1 MQNLR
6 NTIPVVVNVSINK
19 QEVNRYAFYTP
30 AFISENDEVERT
42 VEVTSL
48 KEVID
53 KGYAKDSNAYAY
65 CAMAFSQRQR
75 VDSVVLVAK
84 RSVET
89 YVEAYTASHNTLYY
103 YITLESKELSDILSL
118 SSFLLTERVDKLIF
132 FTKYE
137 DVTAQV
143 KGIPNLVWWWDAQS
157 WLWSSWDIVL
167 WDSYLEVES
176 TALRYPEAAWI
187 SYCAN
192 VFPSQIQWL
201 GKTLN
206 NVDAIK
212 PPIKIVWK
220 EKHWLFDNSRSV
232 LWDNYLNTT
241 STSDREIDNENSSV
255 DDRIVPRLSS
265 YMLNVDDLD
274 FYTWGSGKT
283 CDGEWIDHK
292 VNDDWIKW
300 AIRRNVWK
308 LLKDSPKISATKNG
322 VDQIEVKIKEVLEF
336 NLRQNGII
344 SYKVY
349 NPQLN
354 RQQRKASFEFSYER
368 EHAIVGVVTVNGT
381 VFP

>member
-6 NTIPVVVNVSINK
+6 NTIPVVVNVSVNK
-19 QEVNRYAFYTP
+19 QEVSRYAFYTP
-30 AFISENDEVERT
+30 AFISENDDVERT

-48 KEVID
+48 KEVLE
-53 KGYAKDSNAYAY
+53 KGYTKDSNAYAY
-65 CAMAFSQRQR
+65 CAMAFSQKQR

-103 YITLESKELSDILSL
+103 YITLETKDIDEILALST
-118 SSFLLTERVDKLIF
+118 FLLTERVDKLIF
-132 FTKYE
+132 FSKYE
-137 DVTAQV
+137 DVSTQV
-143 KGIPNLVWWWDAQS
+143 KGIPNLVWWWDVQF
-157 WLWSSWDIVL
+157 WL
-167 WDSYLEVES
+167 WDSWIVVSWDSDLEVGLTS
-176 TALRYPEAAWI
+176 LKYPEAAWI

-192 VFPSQIQWL
+192 VFPSQMQWL
-201 GKTLN
+201 GKTLTD
-206 NVDAIK
+206 VD
-212 PPIKIVWK
+212 P
-220 EKHWLFDNSRSV
+220 
-232 LWDNYLNTT
+232 TT
-241 STSDREIDNENSSV
+241 YSNLSSLQSFLTSV
-255 DDRIVPRLSS
+255 DDI
-265 YMLNVDDLD
+265 D

-308 LLKDSPKISATKNG
+308 LIKESPKITATQNG
-322 VDQIEVKIKEVLEF
+322 LDQIEMKIKEVLEF
-336 NLRQNGII
+336 NLKQNGII

-354 RQQRKASFEFSYER
+354 RQDRKASFEFSYER

-381 VFP
+381 LYP

>member
-42 VEVTSL
+42 VEVASL

-53 KGYAKDSNAYAY
+53 KGYTKDSNAYAY

-84 RSVET
+84 RSLET

-103 YITLESKELSDILSL
+103 YITLESKDLSDILSL
-118 SSFLLTERVDKLIF
+118 SSFLLAERVDKLIF
-132 FTKYE
+132 FSKYE
-137 DVTAQV
+137 DVGQQV

-157 WLWSSWDIVL
+157 WLWSSWDVVF
-167 WDSYLEVES
+167 WDSYLEVTA
-176 TALRYPEAAWI
+176 TALKYPEAAWI

-192 VFPSQIQWL
+192 VFPSQMQWL
-201 GKTLN
+201 GKSLN
-206 NVDAIK
+206 DSD
-212 PPIKIVWK
+212 P
-220 EKHWLFDNSRSV
+220 
-232 LWDNYLNTT
+232 TT
-241 STSDREIDNENSSV
+241 YPRINPLQSFMNSV
-255 DDRIVPRLSS
+255 DGI
-265 YMLNVDDLD
+265 D

-300 AIRRNVWK
+300 AIRRNAWK

-322 VDQIEVKIKEVLEF
+322 IDQIEMKIKEVLEF

-381 VFP
+381 LYP

>member
-48 KEVID
+48 KEVVD
-53 KGYAKDSNAYAY
+53 KGYSKDSNAYAY

-103 YITLESKELSDILSL
+103 YITLESKEMSDILSL
-118 SSFLLTERVDKLIF
+118 SSFLLTERDDKLIF

-143 KGIPNLVWWWDAQS
+143 KGISNLVWWWDAQS

-167 WDSYLEVES
+167 WDSYLEV
-176 TALRYPEAAWI
+176 TATSLKYPEAAWI

-192 VFPSQIQWL
+192 VFPSQMQWL
-201 GKTLN
+201 GKSLN
-206 NVDAIK
+206 GVD
-212 PPIKIVWK
+212 PIGTPTIPSSAS
-220 EKHWLFDNSRSV
+220 FMNS
-232 LWDNYLNTT
+232 
-241 STSDREIDNENSSV
+241 IDG
-255 DDRIVPRLSS
+255 I
-265 YMLNVDDLD
+265 D

-308 LLKDSPKISATKNG
+308 LLKDSPKISATQNG
-322 VDQIEVKIKEVLEF
+322 VDQIEMKIKEVLEF

-354 RQQRKASFEFSYER
+354 RQQRKVSFDFSYER

-381 VFP
+381 LYP

>member
-6 NTIPVVVNVSINK
+6 NTIPVLVNVSINK

-53 KGYAKDSNAYAY
+53 KGYTKDSNAYAY
-65 CAMAFSQRQR
+65 CAMAFSQKQR

-84 RSVET
+84 RSIET
-89 YVEAYTASHNTLYY
+89 YVEAYTASHNSLYY
-103 YITLESKELSDILSL
+103 YITLESKDLSDILAL
-118 SSFLLTERVDKLIF
+118 SSFLLVQRDDKLIF

-143 KGIPNLVWWWDAQS
+143 KGISNLVWWWGAQS
-157 WLWSSWDIVL
+157 WLWSSWNVVL
-167 WDSYLEVES
+167 WDSYLEV
-176 TALRYPEAAWI
+176 TATSLKYPEAAWI

-192 VFPSQIQWL
+192 VFPSQMQWL
-201 GKTLN
+201 GKTLTG
-206 NVDAIK
+206 VDPVGTPVIPSSAS
-212 PPIKIVWK
+212 
-220 EKHWLFDNSRSV
+220 FMN
-232 LWDNYLNTT
+232 
-241 STSDREIDNENSSV
+241 SV
-255 DDRIVPRLSS
+255 DDI
-265 YMLNVDDLD
+265 D

-308 LLKDSPKISATKNG
+308 LLKDSPKISATRDG
-322 VDQIEVKIKEVLEF
+322 VDQIEMKIKEVLEF

-354 RQQRKASFEFSYER
+354 RQQRKVSFDFSYER

-381 VFP
+381 LYP

>member
-48 KEVID
+48 KEVLD
-53 KGYAKDSNAYAY
+53 KGYTKESNAYAY

-89 YVEAYTASHNTLYY
+89 YVDAYTASHNTLYY
-103 YITLESKELSDILSL
+103 YITLESKELSDILEL
-118 SSFLLTERVDKLIF
+118 STFLITERIDKLIF

-157 WLWSSWDIVL
+157 WLWSSWDVVL
-167 WDSYLEVES
+167 WDSYLEV
-176 TALRYPEAAWI
+176 TATSLKYPEAAWI

-192 VFPSQIQWL
+192 VFPSQMQWL
-201 GKTLN
+201 GKSLSG
-206 NVDAIK
+206 VD
-212 PPIKIVWK
+212 PIGTPTIPSSAS
-220 EKHWLFDNSRSV
+220 FMN
-232 LWDNYLNTT
+232 
-241 STSDREIDNENSSV
+241 SV
-255 DDRIVPRLSS
+255 DG
-265 YMLNVDDLD
+265 LD

-322 VDQIEVKIKEVLEF
+322 ADQIEMKIKEVLEF

-354 RQQRKASFEFSYER
+354 RKQRKASFEFSYER
-368 EHAIVGVVTVNGT
+368 EHAIVGVVTVNGNLY
-381 VFP
+381 P

>member
-6 NTIPVVVNVSINK
+6 NIIPVVVNVSINK

-53 KGYAKDSNAYAY
+53 KGYTKDSNAYAY

-84 RSVET
+84 RSTET

-103 YITLESKELSDILSL
+103 YITLETKEIDEILALST
-118 SSFLLTERVDKLIF
+118 FLLTERVDKLIF
-132 FTKYE
+132 FSKYE
-137 DVTAQV
+137 DVSVRV
-143 KGIPNLVWWWDAQS
+143 KGVSNLVWWWDVES
-157 WLWSSWDIVL
+157 WLWDNWSIVL
-167 WDSYLEVES
+167 WDSYLEVAATS
-176 TALRYPEAAWI
+176 LKYPEAAWI

-192 VFPSQIQWL
+192 VFPSQMQWL
-201 GKTLN
+201 GKSLTG
-206 NVDAIK
+206 VD
-212 PPIKIVWK
+212 PIGAPTIPSSAS
-220 EKHWLFDNSRSV
+220 LMN
-232 LWDNYLNTT
+232 
-241 STSDREIDNENSSV
+241 SV
-255 DDRIVPRLSS
+255 DG
-265 YMLNVDDLD
+265 LD

-322 VDQIEVKIKEVLEF
+322 VDQIEMKIKEVLEF

-381 VFP
+381 LYP

>member
-6 NTIPVVVNVSINK
+6 NTIPVIVNISINK
-19 QEVNRYAFYTP
+19 QEVSRYAFYTP

-48 KEVID
+48 AEVLD
-53 KGYAKDSNAYAY
+53 KGYSKDSNAYAY

-84 RSVET
+84 RSLET
-89 YVEAYTASHNTLYY
+89 YTEAYTASHNTLYY
-103 YITLESKELSDILSL
+103 YITLESKDLEDILSL
-118 SSFLLTERVDKLIF
+118 SSFLITERVDKLIF

-143 KGIPNLVWWWDAQS
+143 KDVPNLVWWWDAES
-157 WLWSSWDIVL
+157 WLWQSWNIVL
-167 WDSYLEVES
+167 WDSYLEVDATS
-176 TALRYPEAAWI
+176 KKYPEAAWI

-192 VFPSQIQWL
+192 VFPSQMQWL
-201 GKTLN
+201 CKTLN
-206 NVDAIK
+206 GVNTATPLI
-212 PPIKIVWK
+212 PPKAA
-220 EKHWLFDNSRSV
+220 S
-232 LWDNYLNTT
+232 YLN
-241 STSDREIDNENSSV
+241 SV
-255 DDRIVPRLSS
+255 DGI
-265 YMLNVDDLD
+265 D

-308 LLKDSPKISATKNG
+308 LLKDSPKISATQNG
-322 VDQIEVKIKEVLEF
+322 LDQIEMKIKEVLEF

-354 RQQRKASFEFSYER
+354 RQERKSSFEFSYER

-381 VFP
+381 LYP

>member
-48 KEVID
+48 AEVLE
-53 KGYAKDSNAYAY
+53 KGYTKDSNAYAY

-84 RSVET
+84 RSLET
-89 YVEAYTASHNTLYY
+89 YTEAYIASYNTLYY
-103 YITLESKELSDILSL
+103 YITLESKNLDDILSL

-132 FTKYE
+132 FTKFE

-143 KGIPNLVWWWDAQS
+143 NGISNLVWWWDVQS
-157 WLWSSWDIVL
+157 WLWSSWDVVL
-167 WDSYLEVES
+167 WDSYLEV
-176 TALRYPEAAWI
+176 TATSLKYPEAAWI

-192 VFPSQIQWL
+192 VFPSQMQWL
-201 GKTLN
+201 GKSLN
-206 NVDAIK
+206 GVD
-212 PPIKIVWK
+212 P
-220 EKHWLFDNSRSV
+220 
-232 LWDNYLNTT
+232 TT
-241 STSDREIDNENSSV
+241 HPYMSPTASFMNSV
-255 DDRIVPRLSS
+255 DGI
-265 YMLNVDDLD
+265 D

-308 LLKDSPKISATKNG
+308 LLKDSPKISATRNG
-322 VDQIEVKIKEVLEF
+322 LDQIEMKIKEVLEF

-344 SYKVY
+344 SYRVY

-354 RQQRKASFEFSYER
+354 RQDRKSSFEFSYER

-381 VFP
+381 LYP

>member
-1 MQNLR
+1 MQSLR

-48 KEVID
+48 KEVVD
-53 KGYAKDSNAYAY
+53 KGYSKDSNAYAY

-89 YVEAYTASHNTLYY
+89 YVEAYKASHTTLYY
-103 YITLESKELSDILSL
+103 YITLESKEMSDILSL
-118 SSFLLTERVDKLIF
+118 SSFLLTERDDKLIF

-137 DVTAQV
+137 DVAAQV
-143 KGIPNLVWWWDAQS
+143 KGVSNLVWWWDAQS
-157 WLWSSWDIVL
+157 WLWSSWDVVL
-167 WDSYLEVES
+167 WDSYLEV
-176 TALRYPEAAWI
+176 TATSLKYPEAAWI

-192 VFPSQIQWL
+192 VFPSQMQWL
-201 GKTLN
+201 GKSLN
-206 NVDAIK
+206 GVD
-212 PPIKIVWK
+212 PIGTPTIPSSAS
-220 EKHWLFDNSRSV
+220 FMN
-232 LWDNYLNTT
+232 
-241 STSDREIDNENSSV
+241 SV
-255 DDRIVPRLSS
+255 DGI
-265 YMLNVDDLD
+265 D

-308 LLKDSPKISATKNG
+308 LLKDSPKISATRNG

-354 RQQRKASFEFSYER
+354 RQQRKVSFDFSYER

-381 VFP
+381 LYP

>member
-30 AFISENDEVERT
+30 SFISENNEVERT

-48 KEVID
+48 EEVID
-53 KGYAKDSNAYAY
+53 KGYSKDSNAYAY

-103 YITLESKELSDILSL
+103 YITLESKELSDILEL
-118 SSFLLTERVDKLIF
+118 SSFLLTERDDKLIF

-137 DVTAQV
+137 DVTVQV
-143 KGIPNLVWWWDAQS
+143 KGISNLVWWWDAQS
-157 WLWSSWDIVL
+157 WLWSSWDVVL
-167 WDSYLEVES
+167 WDSYLDVAATS
-176 TALRYPEAAWI
+176 LKYPEAAWI

-192 VFPSQIQWL
+192 VFPSQMQWL
-201 GKTLN
+201 GKSLN
-206 NVDAIK
+206 GVD
-212 PPIKIVWK
+212 
-220 EKHWLFDNSRSV
+220 
-232 LWDNYLNTT
+232 T
-241 STSDREIDNENSSV
+241 IDTPTIPSSASFMNSV
-255 DDRIVPRLSS
+255 DGI
-265 YMLNVDDLD
+265 D

-308 LLKDSPKISATKNG
+308 LLKDSPKVSATRNG
-322 VDQIEVKIKEVLEF
+322 VDQVEIKIKEVLEF

-354 RQQRKASFEFSYER
+354 RQQRKVSFDFSYER

-381 VFP
+381 LYP

>member
-48 KEVID
+48 KEVVEG
-53 KGYAKDSNAYAY
+53 GYSKDSNAYAY

-75 VDSVVLVAK
+75 VDSIVLVAK

-118 SSFLLTERVDKLIF
+118 SAFLLTERVDKLIF

-143 KGIPNLVWWWDAQS
+143 KGISNLVWWWDAKS
-157 WLWSSWDIVL
+157 WLWSSWDVVL
-167 WDSYLEVES
+167 WDSYLEV
-176 TALRYPEAAWI
+176 TATSLKYPEAAWI

-192 VFPSQIQWL
+192 VFPSQMQWL
-201 GKTLN
+201 GKTLTG
-206 NVDAIK
+206 VDSIGT
-212 PPIKIVWK
+212 P
-220 EKHWLFDNSRSV
+220 
-232 LWDNYLNTT
+232 
-241 STSDREIDNENSSV
+241 EIPSSASFMNSV
-255 DDRIVPRLSS
+255 DGI
-265 YMLNVDDLD
+265 D

-300 AIRRNVWK
+300 AIRKNVWK
-308 LLKDSPKISATKNG
+308 LLKDSPKISATQNG
-322 VDQIEVKIKEVLEF
+322 VDQIEMKIKEVLEF

-381 VFP
+381 LYP

>member
-6 NTIPVVVNVSINK
+6 NTIPVIVNVSINK
-19 QEVNRYAFYTP
+19 QEVSRYAFYTP

-48 KEVID
+48 AEVLD
-53 KGYAKDSNAYAY
+53 KGYSKDSNAYAY
-65 CAMAFSQRQR
+65 CAMAFSQKQR

-84 RSVET
+84 RSLET

-103 YITLESKELSDILSL
+103 YITLETKDIDEILALST
-118 SSFLLTERVDKLIF
+118 FLLTERIDKLIF

-137 DVTAQV
+137 DVTAKV
-143 KGIPNLVWWWDAQS
+143 KGISNLVWWWAAQS
-157 WLWSSWDIVL
+157 WLWDNWSVVL
-167 WDSYLEVES
+167 WDSDLDVGLTSEK
-176 TALRYPEAAWI
+176 YPEAAWI

-192 VFPSQIQWL
+192 VFPSQMQWL
-201 GKTLN
+201 CKTLDG
-206 NVDAIK
+206 VEAQ
-212 PPIKIVWK
+212 
-220 EKHWLFDNSRSV
+220 
-232 LWDNYLNTT
+232 Y
-241 STSDREIDNENSSV
+241 STETPSNLASFMKSV
-255 DDRIVPRLSS
+255 DDT
-265 YMLNVDDLD
+265 D

-308 LLKDSPKISATKNG
+308 LIKDSPKISATKNG
-322 VDQIEVKIKEVLEF
+322 MDQIELKIKEVLEF

-354 RQQRKASFEFSYER
+354 RQDRKASFEFSYER

-381 VFP
+381 LYP

>member
-42 VEVTSL
+42 IEVTSL

-53 KGYAKDSNAYAY
+53 KGYSKDSNAYAY

-103 YITLESKELSDILSL
+103 YITLESKDINEILTLST
-118 SSFLLTERVDKLIF
+118 FLLTEKIDKLIF

-137 DVTAQV
+137 DVTSQV
-143 KGIPNLVWWWDAQS
+143 KGISNLVWWWEAQP
-157 WLWSSWDIVL
+157 WLWDSWEIVS
-167 WDSYLEVES
+167 WDSYLAVGLTS
-176 TALRYPEAAWI
+176 NKYPEAAWI

-192 VFPSQIQWL
+192 VFPSQMQWL
-201 GKTLN
+201 GKTLTG
-206 NVDAIK
+206 VDTIGAPTI
-212 PPIKIVWK
+212 
-220 EKHWLFDNSRSV
+220 HSSASFMN
-232 LWDNYLNTT
+232 
-241 STSDREIDNENSSV
+241 SV
-255 DDRIVPRLSS
+255 DG
-265 YMLNVDDLD
+265 VDS
-274 FYTWGSGKT
+274 YTWGSGKT

-322 VDQIEVKIKEVLEF
+322 IDQIEMKIKEVLEF

-381 VFP
+381 LYP

>member
-19 QEVNRYAFYTP
+19 KEVNRYAFYTP

-53 KGYAKDSNAYAY
+53 KGYSKDSNAYAY
-65 CAMAFSQRQR
+65 CAMAFSQKQR

-84 RSVET
+84 RSIET
-89 YVEAYTASHNTLYY
+89 YVEAYKASHNTLYY
-103 YITLESKELSDILSL
+103 YITLESKEISDILSL
-118 SSFLLTERVDKLIF
+118 SSFLLTERDDKLIF

-143 KGIPNLVWWWDAQS
+143 KGISNLVWWWDAQS
-157 WLWSSWDIVL
+157 WLWSSWDVVL
-167 WDSYLEVES
+167 WDSYLEV
-176 TALRYPEAAWI
+176 TATSLKYPEAAWI

-192 VFPSQIQWL
+192 VFPSQMQWL
-201 GKTLN
+201 GKSLN
-206 NVDAIK
+206 GVD
-212 PPIKIVWK
+212 PIDTPTIPSSAS
-220 EKHWLFDNSRSV
+220 FMNS
-232 LWDNYLNTT
+232 
-241 STSDREIDNENSSV
+241 IDG
-255 DDRIVPRLSS
+255 I
-265 YMLNVDDLD
+265 D

-308 LLKDSPKISATKNG
+308 LLKDSPKISATRNG
-322 VDQIEVKIKEVLEF
+322 DDQIEMKIKEVLEF

-354 RQQRKASFEFSYER
+354 RQQRKVSFDFSYER

-381 VFP
+381 LYP